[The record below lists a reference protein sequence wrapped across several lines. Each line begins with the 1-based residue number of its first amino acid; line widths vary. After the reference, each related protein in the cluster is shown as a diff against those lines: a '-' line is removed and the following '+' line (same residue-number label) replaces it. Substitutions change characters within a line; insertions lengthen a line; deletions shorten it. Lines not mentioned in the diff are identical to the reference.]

1 MAFKRSS
8 VRSRSTPPYLF
19 SLSKLPLPVKY
30 EKLRL
35 AMSFFSI
42 TLSMFLIMNSV
53 GHIMSYL
60 DLVETLNE
68 RRRRLIV
75 LREMFFA
82 LLIMLFFYFVGNIL
96 LAALEVNS
104 QTVLI
109 AGGIILFLIAIR
121 MIFPHSKIPLPQHNK
136 KEEPFIF
143 PIATPMIA
151 GPSILTT
158 VMLYARQEILAGK
171 VLWAMLI
178 AWVLSISILFFA
190 QGIKN
195 IVGRRALIALERLMG
210 LLLTMMAVEMLLQ
223 GLSSIAIEGIK

>member
-1 MAFKRSS
+1 
-8 VRSRSTPPYLF
+8 
-19 SLSKLPLPVKY
+19 
-30 EKLRL
+30 
-35 AMSFFSI
+35 MSFFSI

-68 RRRRLIV
+68 QKRRLIV
-75 LREMFFA
+75 IREMLFA
-82 LLIMLFFYFVGNIL
+82 LLIMLFFYFVGDIL

-121 MIFPHSKIPLPQHNK
+121 MIFPHSKAPLPHHE

-158 VMLYARQEILAGK
+158 IMLYARQEVLANN
-171 VLWAMLI
+171 VVWAMLI
-178 AWVLSISILFFA
+178 AWGFSISILFFA
-190 QGIKN
+190 QAIKN
-195 IVGRRALIALERLMG
+195 IVGRRALIAIERLMG